1 MRHVWTD
8 IEPSFKCRLVPGRG
22 ALMGGEVSLVTE
34 QSTMTETPSS
44 FAEAPNRR
52 AAPLEP
58 DALSEMLRSV
68 RLTGA
73 VFLSARLTAP
83 FGIVSPKRYDER
95 MPMAHLRHISVF
107 HLITEGD
114 CVIETSSGARQQVG
128 AGDLLLLPF
137 ANEHR
142 FYKGTAPYMVFD
154 PSLIRQGPIEGVWTV
169 DYGGGGQETRLVCG
183 FLESAELFTPVF
195 RSLPEMLVEHA
206 GAGTVGGRLASTVGE
221 IAHLVEAATPGTQE
235 LLGRMMELLFVEV
248 LRRHA
253 SQLPT
258 GSKGLLAALNDPVV
272 GRALKLLHAD
282 PARRWTADALARE
295 AGSSRTVLGERFN
308 EVLGRPPIDYL
319 TIWRMQVAAD
329 RLRHGRDGIAR
340 ISADIGYES
349 EAAFARA
356 FKRVTGMTPGR
367 WRDGGGDSRELMP
380 LQFKEQIPAV

>member
-1 MRHVWTD
+1 MSEFR
-8 IEPSFKCRLVPGRG
+8 
-22 ALMGGEVSLVTE
+22 
-34 QSTMTETPSS
+34 TMIETPPSC
-44 FAEAPNRR
+44 AEAP
-52 AAPLEP
+52 AHLATPPEP

-107 HLITEGD
+107 HLVAEGD
-114 CVIETSSGARQQVG
+114 CVIETASGARRQVE
-128 AGDLLLLPF
+128 AGDLVLLPF
-137 ANEHR
+137 ADQHR
-142 FYKGTAPYMVFD
+142 FYKGTAPDMVFD

-206 GAGTVGGRLASTVGE
+206 GAAGTVGGRLASTVGE
-221 IAHLVEAATPGTQE
+221 IAHLVEAATPGTQAM
-235 LLGRMMELLFVEV
+235 LGRMMELLFVEV

-253 SQLPT
+253 SRLPS
-258 GSKGLLAALNDPVV
+258 GSKGLLAALNDPLV
-272 GRALKLLHAD
+272 GRALQLLHGD
-282 PARRWTADALARE
+282 PARRWTADTLARE

-308 EVLGRPPIDYL
+308 GLLGRPPIDYL
-319 TIWRMQVAAD
+319 TSWRMQVAAD
-329 RLRHGRDGIAR
+329 RLRHGKEGIAR
-340 ISADIGYES
+340 IAADIGYES
-349 EAAFARA
+349 EPAFARA

-380 LQFKEQIPAV
+380 LQFQEPIPAV